1 MNITNYPTTM
11 RTVLALTVRKPASA
25 CSHNLHATQNEYEG
39 ALYSLEFVM
48 HSFTVRNSYS
58 FNEMIR

>member
-11 RTVLALTVRKPASA
+11 RTVLALTVRKSASA
-25 CSHNLHATQNEYEG
+25 CSHNLHATQNEYEV
-39 ALYSLEFVM
+39 ALYCLESVM